1 MKNIIGILALT
12 SMLMLSCSKEFISI
26 DPVATVTTD
35 LVYKTDKDFQDALTN
50 TYAVYQTVYTDWW
63 QFGDLR
69 GDDTK
74 RGLVSNLGC
83 ADMDNFILQS
93 DAGILSNAWRNY
105 YIIINRANNILTR
118 IVTADPV
125 VVPNKDRYIG
135 ETKFL
140 RALAYFNLVRIFGDV
155 PLVTTVLSIDES
167 YKVGREKVDKIYSD
181 LIIADLVDAES
192 KLPVVYTGAD
202 VGRATRG
209 AAKALLGKVYLTT
222 HDFVKAEAKLQEL
235 TVSPFT
241 YALLPKFNDLFDYTK
256 NEHHSEY
263 IFDIEYEEGI
273 NEGST
278 FTTQFS
284 LSFQGSGALAQVLIN
299 AYNLPASTIGSGG
312 DQGCPTDGLFNAFDP
327 TDLRKGI
334 SVAKGYTYNGVF
346 TPISPTGIGSFTL
359 KYMVSSVKL
368 NDSKANWKVIRYAD
382 VLLMYAEAL
391 NENGK
396 TAEALVQL
404 NKVRTRAGV
413 PVYTG
418 LTQADART
426 RIITERRF
434 ELHME
439 GHRWF
444 DLLRTGLAY
453 TTMQP
458 FGMKTYNTVFPIP
471 LAQMEV
477 VNNTDIF
484 PQNEGY

>member
-1 MKNIIGILALT
+1 MKKIIGTLAL
-12 SMLMLSCSKEFISI
+12 SVILMLSCSKEFISI

-50 TYAVYQTVYTDWW
+50 TYAVFQTVYSDMW

-74 RGLVSNLGC
+74 LGLVGNLGC
-83 ADMDNFILQS
+83 SDMDKFILNS
-93 DAGILSNAWRNY
+93 DAGVLSSAWRNY
-105 YIIINRANNILTR
+105 YIIINRANYILTK
-118 IVTADPV
+118 IASADPAV
-125 VVPNKDRYIG
+125 VTHKDRFIG

-167 YKVGREKVDKIYSD
+167 YKVAREKTDKIYSD
-181 LIIADLVDAES
+181 LIIPDLKVAETS
-192 KLPVVYTGAD
+192 LPLVYTGAD
-202 VGRATRG
+202 VGRATMG

-222 HDFVKAEAKLQEL
+222 HDFVNAESKLQEL
-235 TVSPFT
+235 TVAPFT
-241 YALLPKFNDLFDYTK
+241 YNLLPKYNDLFDYTK
-256 NEHHSEY
+256 NEHHAEY

-284 LSFQGSGALAQVLIN
+284 LSFQASGALSNVLIS
-299 AYNLPASTIGSGG
+299 AFGLPASTVGSGG
-312 DQGCPTDGLFNAFDP
+312 DQGCPTDELFNAYDP
-327 TDLRKGI
+327 ADLRKGI
-334 SVAKGYTYNGVF
+334 NVAKSYTYNGVT

-368 NDSKANWKVIRYAD
+368 NDSKANWKVIRFAD

-391 NENGK
+391 NENNK
-396 TAEALVQL
+396 TALALTTL
-404 NKVRTRAGV
+404 NRVRTRAGLTG
-413 PVYTG
+413 YTG
-418 LTQADART
+418 LTQTDARDK
-426 RIITERRF
+426 ILNERRF
-434 ELHME
+434 ELYLE

-453 TTMQP
+453 SICQP
-458 FGMKTYNTVFPIP
+458 LGMKTYNTVFPIP
-471 LAQMEV
+471 LAQIEV
-477 VNNTDIF
+477 VNNPDIF

>member
-1 MKNIIGILALT
+1 MKRIIGTLALI

-26 DPVATVTTD
+26 DPVSTVTTD

-50 TYAVYQTVYTDWW
+50 TYAVFQTVYSDMW
-63 QFGDLR
+63 QIGDLR

-74 RGLVSNLGC
+74 SGLVSNLT
-83 ADMDNFILQS
+83 ASEMDKFILNS
-93 DAGILSNAWRNY
+93 DAGIVSNAWRNY
-105 YIIINRANNILTR
+105 YIIINRANYILAK
-118 IVTADPV
+118 IANADVAVVTK
-125 VVPNKDRYIG
+125 KDRYIG

-155 PLVTTVLSIDES
+155 PMVVTVLSIDES
-167 YKVGREKVDKIYSD
+167 YKVPREKADKIYSD
-181 LIIADLVDAES
+181 VIIPDLLDAVN
-192 KLPVVYTGAD
+192 KLPVSYTGTD
-202 VGRATRG
+202 VGRATQG

-222 HDFVKAEAKLQEL
+222 HDFIKAETTLQAL
-235 TVSPFT
+235 TASPFT

-284 LSFQGSGALAQVLIN
+284 LSFQASGALSQVLID
-299 AYNLPASTIGSGG
+299 AFKLPSSTIGSGG
-312 DQGCPTDGLFNAFDP
+312 DQGCPHDGLFSAFNP
-327 TDLRKGI
+327 IDLRMGI
-334 SVAKGYTYNGVF
+334 TCAKGYTYNGVY

-359 KYMVSSVKL
+359 KYMVTSVKL
-368 NDSKANWKVIRYAD
+368 NDSRANWKVIRYAD
-382 VLLMYAEAL
+382 VLLMLAEAL

-396 TAEALVQL
+396 TTEALVQL
-404 NKVRTRAGV
+404 NKVRVRAGV
-413 PVYTG
+413 PVYAG
-418 LTQADART
+418 LTQADARNK
-426 RIITERRF
+426 ILLERRF

-453 TTMQP
+453 TTMQS
-458 FGMKTYNTVFPIP
+458 FGMKPYNTVFPIP
-471 LAQMEV
+471 LAQIEV
-477 VNNTDIF
+477 VNNSQIF
-484 PQNEGY
+484 WQNEGY

>member
-1 MKNIIGILALT
+1 MKKIIGTLALT
-12 SMLMLSCSKEFISI
+12 TILMLSCRKEFINI

-50 TYAVYQTVYTDWW
+50 TYAVFQTAYVDMW

-74 RGLVSNLGC
+74 SGLVSNLG
-83 ADMDNFILQS
+83 ASDMDKFILNS
-93 DAGILSNAWRNY
+93 DAGVLSNAWRNY
-105 YIIINRANNILTR
+105 YIIINRANFILSK
-118 IVTADPV
+118 IATADAAV
-125 VVPNKDRYIG
+125 LTNKDRYIG

-155 PLVTTVLSIDES
+155 PMVTTVLSIDES
-167 YKVGREKVDKIYSD
+167 YKVAREKTSKIYD
-181 LIIADLVDAES
+181 ELIITDLLDAES
-192 KLPVVYTGAD
+192 KLPVAYTGVN
-202 VGRATRG
+202 VGRATMG
-209 AAKALLGKVYLTT
+209 AAKALLGKVYLTV
-222 HDFVKAEAKLQEL
+222 HDFAKAETKLQEL
-235 TVSPFT
+235 TTAPFT
-241 YALLPKFNDLFDYTK
+241 YALLPNFNDLFNYTK

-284 LSFQGSGALAQVLIN
+284 LSFQASGALSSVLIS
-299 AYNLPASTIGSGG
+299 AFNLPSSTLGSAG
-312 DQGCPTDGLFNAFDP
+312 DQGCPSDGLFNAYAP
-327 TDLRKGI
+327 NDLRKGI

-359 KYMVSSVKL
+359 KYMTSSVKL

-391 NENGK
+391 NENNK
-396 TAEALVQL
+396 TDLALTFL
-404 NKVRTRAGV
+404 NQVRTRAGLTG
-413 PVYTG
+413 YSG
-418 LTQADART
+418 LTQSDARDK
-426 RIITERRF
+426 ILDERRF
-434 ELHME
+434 ELYLE

-444 DLLRTGLAY
+444 DLVRTERAY
-453 TTMQP
+453 STMQP

-471 LAQMEV
+471 LAQLEV
-477 VNNTDIF
+477 VNNVEIF
-484 PQNEGY
+484 WQNEGY

>member
-1 MKNIIGILALT
+1 MKKILGTLALT
-12 SMLMLSCSKEFISI
+12 LMLTLSCSKEFINI

-50 TYAVYQTVYTDWW
+50 VYSVFQTVYSDMW

-69 GDDTK
+69 GDDMK
-74 RGLVSNLGC
+74 SGLVSNLG
-83 ADMDNFILQS
+83 ASEMDKFILNQ

-105 YIIINRANNILTR
+105 YIIINRSNNILTK
-118 IVTADPV
+118 IANADAAV
-125 VVPNKDRYIG
+125 VINKDRYIG

-155 PLVTTVLSIDES
+155 PMVTTVLSIDES
-167 YKVGREKVDKIYSD
+167 YKVGREKVSTIYD
-181 LIIADLVDAES
+181 NLIIPDLLDAES
-192 KLPVVYTGAD
+192 KLPVKYTGTD
-202 VGRATRG
+202 VGRATQG
-209 AAKALLGKVYLTT
+209 AAKSILGKVYMTV
-222 HDFVKAEAKLQEL
+222 HDFVKAEAKLAEV
-235 TVSPFT
+235 TT
-241 YALLPKFNDLFDYTK
+241 MGYALLPKFTDLFDYSK
-256 NEHHSEY
+256 NEHHTEY

-284 LSFQGSGALAQVLIN
+284 ISFQGSGALCNVLIA
-299 AYNLPASTIGSGG
+299 AYNLPTSTVGSGG
-312 DQGCPTDGLFNAFDP
+312 DQGCPTDNLFNAYDP
-327 TDLRKGI
+327 ADLRKGI

-396 TAEALVQL
+396 TAAALPYL
-404 NKVRTRAGV
+404 NQVHTRAGL
-413 PVYTG
+413 PAYSA
-418 LTQADART
+418 LSQSDT
-426 RIITERRF
+426 RNNIYLERRL
-434 ELHME
+434 ELFAE

-453 TTMQP
+453 STMQSA
-458 FGMKTYNTVFPIP
+458 GMKTYNVLFPVP
-471 LAQMEV
+471 QAQIDV
-477 VNNTDIF
+477 VKNVDIF
-484 PQNEGY
+484 WQNDGY